1 MVGTCDIPDWCYAE
15 TFGHLG
21 KSMFSEHLAVFHSK
35 SPISHISKYARALK
49 EKGTEVKV
57 LVFPEDNHATDRP
70 QSDFESF
77 LNIGLLPVCLQ
88 MENSGASPF
97 KDTPDGLG
105 AISEEEYFS
114 QSTLLKKFT
123 EIPTIEKAWT
133 LKSNNGGSQV
143 MFSISQPN
151 LLENKK
157 RKYTSFSH
165 ISKEKDGSVQFH
177 WDAFPIEMGS
187 ASLMVPSPSG
197 SKLLVVR
204 NAENDFPTHFEI
216 WSSSQ
221 VEREFHVPSSIHGYV
236 YSEGW
241 FEGISWNSDET
252 LIAYVAEEPVSAKP
266 TFTCFGDEKGNCPDK
281 DCTSWKGQGDW
292 EESWGEAY
300 AGKRLPKL
308 FVININSGE
317 VRAVDGIEKSMSV
330 GQVIWAPSVKDSL
343 QYLVFVG
350 WPSGTRKLGIKYC
363 TNRPCSLYA
372 VRAPC
377 FRYEPCQ
384 SRTDANLSA
393 VLTESISSAFFPCF
407 SPNGNFL
414 VFLSSKS
421 AVDSGAHNATDSLH
435 RIDWSIDAEPR
446 LHSKIVDVVPVVT
459 CAEDGSVPGLYCSN
473 ILGNPWLSDGHTMIL
488 SSAWGSTLVILTVDV
503 SSRDVSRISPS
514 TSEFS
519 WDVLT
524 LDGDNIIAVC
534 SSPVDVPEIKYGYL
548 VGNASDNTKWNWLD
562 ISSPITKCSEKV
574 RSLLSSKEF
583 SIMSIRVRD
592 VSENLMKGASKPYEA
607 IFASSKSRKH
617 DACDPLI
624 VVLHG
629 GPHCVSLSS
638 FSKSSAFLC
647 SLGFS
652 LLIVSYRGSLGFGE
666 EAVQSLPGK
675 AGSQD
680 ISFKFFS
687 IVSRPRDVNDVLA
700 AIDHVID
707 MGFADPSKIAAVGIS
722 HGGFLTT
729 HLIGQAPD
737 KFAAAAARNPVCNF
751 ALMVGTTDI
760 PDWCYYEAFG
770 NEAKSNYTAAP
781 SAEHLAL
788 FYDKSPISHVSKVKA
803 PTLMILG
810 AKDLRVPITDGLQ
823 YARALK
829 ENGVEVKVMM
839 FADDIHEL
847 DRPRTDF
854 ESFLNIGVWF
864 KKHCS

>member
-1 MVGTCDIPDWCYAE
+1 
-15 TFGHLG
+15 
-21 KSMFSEHLAVFHSK
+21 MFECSFYSFCSPRFNFYVQNELSYPKILSK
-35 SPISHISKYARALK
+35 PRRSLRKRR
-49 EKGTEVKV
+49 KV
-57 LVFPEDNHATDRP
+57 LNLVVLIAT
-70 QSDFESF
+70 
-77 LNIGLLPVCLQ
+77 LQ
-88 MENSGASPF
+88 MENSGASLF
-97 KDTPDGLG
+97 KDTPVGLNE
-105 AISEEEYFS
+105 ISEEEYFS
-114 QSTLLKKFT
+114 QSTLLKEFT

-133 LKSNNGGSQV
+133 LKTNCGGSQV

-157 RKYTSFSH
+157 RRYASFSH
-165 ISKEKDGSVQFH
+165 ISKERDDFVQFH
-177 WDAFPIEMGS
+177 WDAFPIEMGT

-204 NAENDFPTHFEI
+204 NAENDSPTCFEI

-221 VEREFHVPSSIHGYV
+221 VEREFHVPSSIHGSV
-236 YSEGW
+236 YSDGW

-252 LIAYVAEEPVSAKP
+252 LIAYIAEEPVSAKP
-266 TFTCFGDEKGNCPDK
+266 TFTYFGYEKGDCPDK
-281 DCTSWKGQGDW
+281 DCNSWKGQGDW
-292 EESWGEAY
+292 EEGWGEAY
-300 AGKRLPKL
+300 DGKRLPKL
-308 FVININSGE
+308 FVINISSGE
-317 VRAVDGIEKSMSV
+317 VRAVDGIEKSLSV
-330 GQVIWAPSVKDSL
+330 GQVIWAPSSKNSI
-343 QYLVFVG
+343 QNLVFVG
-350 WPSGTRKLGIKYC
+350 WPSEMRKFGIKYC
-363 TNRPCSLYA
+363 TNRPCSLYV

-377 FRYEPCQ
+377 FRYEPRQ
-384 SRTDANLSA
+384 SGPD
-393 VLTESISSAFFPCF
+393 
-407 SPNGNFL
+407 GKFL

-435 RIDWSIDAEPR
+435 RIDWSIDTESR
-446 LHSKIVDVVPVVT
+446 SHNKIVDVVPVVM
-459 CAEDGSVPGLYCSN
+459 CAEDGSFPGLYCSN
-473 ILGNPWLSDGHTMIL
+473 ILSNPWLSDGRTMIL
-488 SSAWGSTLVILTVDV
+488 SSAWGSTLFVLTVDIL
-503 SSRDVSRISPS
+503 SGNVSRISPS

-534 SSPVDVPEIKYGYL
+534 SSPINVPEIKYGYL
-548 VGNASDNTKWNWLD
+548 VENAYDNTKWNWLD

-583 SIMSIRVRD
+583 CTMPIPVRD
-592 VSENLMKGASKPYEA
+592 ASENLTKGASKPYEA
-607 IFASSKSRKH
+607 IFASSKSKKH

-629 GPHCVSLSS
+629 GPQCVSLSS

-666 EAVQSLPGK
+666 EAVQSLPGRV
-675 AGSQD
+675 GSQ
-680 ISFKFFS
+680 
-687 IVSRPRDVNDVLA
+687 DVNDVLA
-700 AIDHVID
+700 SIDHVIG
-707 MGFADPSKIAAVGIS
+707 MGFADPDKIAAVGIS

-737 KFAAAAARNPVCNF
+737 KFAAAAARNPVCNL

-760 PDWCYYEAFG
+760 PDWCYFEAFG
-770 NEAKSNYTAAP
+770 SEAKSNFTAAT

-788 FYDKSPISHVSKVKA
+788 LYNKSPISHISKVKT
-803 PTLMILG
+803 PTLMLLG

-829 ENGVEVKVMM
+829 EKGVEVKVMM
-839 FADDIHEL
+839 FPDDIHEL

-864 KKHCS
+864 KKYCS

>member
-1 MVGTCDIPDWCYAE
+1 
-15 TFGHLG
+15 
-21 KSMFSEHLAVFHSK
+21 
-35 SPISHISKYARALK
+35 
-49 EKGTEVKV
+49 
-57 LVFPEDNHATDRP
+57 
-70 QSDFESF
+70 
-77 LNIGLLPVCLQ
+77 

-97 KDTPDGLG
+97 KDTPVVLD

-114 QSTLLKKFT
+114 QSALLKEFT
-123 EIPTIEKAWT
+123 EIPIIEKAWA
-133 LKSNNGGSQV
+133 LKSNTGRSQV
-143 MFSISQPN
+143 MFSINQPN

-157 RKYTSFSH
+157 RKYASFTH
-165 ISKEKDGSVQFH
+165 ISKEKNDSVQFH
-177 WDAFPIEMGS
+177 WDAFPIEMGT

-197 SKLLVVR
+197 SKLLVVQ
-204 NAENDFPTHFEI
+204 NAEKDSPTRFEI

-221 VEREFHVPSSIHGYV
+221 VEREFHVPSSIHGSV
-236 YSEGW
+236 YSDGW

-252 LIAYVAEEPVSAKP
+252 LIAYIAEEPVSAKP
-266 TFTCFGDEKGNCPDK
+266 TFTYFGSEKGNCPDK
-281 DCTSWKGQGDW
+281 DCNSWKGQGDW
-292 EESWGEAY
+292 EEGWGEAY

-317 VRAVDGIEKSMSV
+317 VHCVDGIEKSLSV

-350 WPSGTRKLGIKYC
+350 WPSGMRKFGIKYC

-377 FRYEPCQ
+377 FRSESRQ
-384 SRTDANLSA
+384 SGMDANLSA
-393 VLTESISSAFFPCF
+393 VALTESISSAFFPRF
-407 SPNGNFL
+407 SPDGQFL
-414 VFLSSKS
+414 VFLSSIS

-446 LHSKIVDVVPVVT
+446 PHNKIVDMVPVVM
-459 CAEDGSVPGLYCSN
+459 CAEDGCFPGLYCSN
-473 ILGNPWLSDGHTMIL
+473 ILSNPWLSDGRTMIL
-488 SSAWGSTLVILTVDV
+488 SSAWGSTLIILTVNV
-503 SSRDVSRISPS
+503 LSGEVSRISPS

-548 VGNASDNTKWNWLD
+548 VGNASDNTKWNWLG
-562 ISSPITKCSEKV
+562 ISIPITKCSEKV

-583 SIMSIRVRD
+583 CIMPIPVRD
-592 VSENLMKGASKPYEA
+592 VSENLTKGASKPYEA
-607 IFASSKSRKH
+607 IFASSKSKKH
-617 DACDPLI
+617 GACDPLI

-675 AGSQD
+675 AGLQ
-680 ISFKFFS
+680 
-687 IVSRPRDVNDVLA
+687 DVNDVLA
-700 AIDHVID
+700 AIDHVI
-707 MGFADPSKIAAVGIS
+707 GVGLADPSKIAAVGIS

-737 KFAAAAARNPVCNF
+737 KFAAAAARNPVCNL

-760 PDWCYYEAFG
+760 PDWCYLEAFG
-770 NEAKSNYTAAP
+770 SEAKSSFTAAP

-788 FYDKSPISHVSKVKA
+788 LYDKSPISHVSKVKA
-803 PTLMILG
+803 PTLMLLG
-810 AKDLRVPITDGLQ
+810 AKDLRVPVTDGLQ

-829 ENGVEVKVMM
+829 EKGVEVKVMM
-839 FADDIHEL
+839 FPDDIHEL

-864 KKHCS
+864 KKYCS

>member
-1 MVGTCDIPDWCYAE
+1 
-15 TFGHLG
+15 
-21 KSMFSEHLAVFHSK
+21 MF
-35 SPISHISKYARALK
+35 Y
-49 EKGTEVKV
+49 
-57 LVFPEDNHATDRP
+57 
-70 QSDFESF
+70 
-77 LNIGLLPVCLQ
+77 LQ
-88 MENSGASPF
+88 MENSGASLF
-97 KDTPDGLG
+97 KEIPVGLD
-105 AISEEEYFS
+105 AFSEEEYFS
-114 QSTLLKKFT
+114 QSTLLKEFT

-133 LKSNNGGSQV
+133 LKSNTVLGGSQI

-157 RKYTSFSH
+157 RRHVSYSH
-165 ISKEKDGSVQFH
+165 IAKERDDSVQFH
-177 WDAFPIEMGS
+177 WAAFPIEMGT

-204 NAENDFPTHFEI
+204 TAENDSPTRFEI

-221 VEREFHVPSSIHGYV
+221 VEREFHVPSSMHGSV
-236 YSEGW
+236 YSDGW

-252 LIAYVAEEPVSAKP
+252 FIAYVAEEPVSAKP
-266 TFTCFGDEKGNCPDK
+266 TFTCLGGKKGNCPDK
-281 DCTSWKGQGDW
+281 DCNSWKGQGDW
-292 EESWGEAY
+292 EEGWGEAY
-300 AGKRLPKL
+300 AGKTLPKL

-317 VRAVDGIEKSMSV
+317 VHAVDGIEKSVSV

-350 WPSGTRKLGIKYC
+350 WPSGTRKFGIKYC

-372 VRAPC
+372 VRVTS
-377 FRYEPCQ
+377 FRSEPEQ
-384 SRTDANLSA
+384 SATNANLLA
-393 VLTESISSAFFPCF
+393 VVLTESISGAFFPRF
-407 SPNGNFL
+407 SPDGKFL
-414 VFLSSKS
+414 VFLSSKC

-435 RIDWSIDAEPR
+435 RIDWSIDAEPCP
-446 LHSKIVDVVPVVT
+446 HNKIVDVVPVVM
-459 CAEDGSVPGLYCSN
+459 CAEDGSFPGLYCSN
-473 ILGNPWLSDGHTMIL
+473 ILSNPWLSDGRTMIL
-488 SSAWGSTLVILTVDV
+488 SSAWGSTLVVLAVDV
-503 SSRDVSRISPS
+503 LSGDVSRISPS

-524 LDGDNIIAVC
+524 LDCDNIIAVC

-548 VGNASDNTKWNWLD
+548 VGNACDNTKWNWLD

-583 SIMSIRVRD
+583 CIMPIPVRD
-592 VSENLMKGASKPYEA
+592 FCENLTKGANKPYEA
-607 IFASSKSRKH
+607 IFASSKSKKH

-652 LLIVSYRGSLGFGE
+652 LLLVSYRGSLGFGE
-666 EAVQSLPGK
+666 EALQSLPG
-675 AGSQD
+675 
-680 ISFKFFS
+680 
-687 IVSRPRDVNDVLA
+687 R
-700 AIDHVID
+700 
-707 MGFADPSKIAAVGIS
+707 ADPSKIAAVGIS

-737 KFAAAAARNPVCNF
+737 KFAAAAARNPVCNL

-760 PDWCYYEAFG
+760 PDWCYFEAFG
-770 NEAKSNYTAAP
+770 SEAISNFTAAP

-803 PTLMILG
+803 PTLMVLG
-810 AKDLRVPITDGLQ
+810 AQDLRVPITDGLQ
-823 YARALK
+823 YAQALK
-829 ENGVEVKVMM
+829 ENGAEVKVMM
-839 FADDIHEL
+839 FPDDIHEL

-854 ESFLNIGVWF
+854 ESFLNVGVWF
-864 KKHCS
+864 KKYCS

>member
-1 MVGTCDIPDWCYAE
+1 
-15 TFGHLG
+15 
-21 KSMFSEHLAVFHSK
+21 
-35 SPISHISKYARALK
+35 
-49 EKGTEVKV
+49 
-57 LVFPEDNHATDRP
+57 
-70 QSDFESF
+70 
-77 LNIGLLPVCLQ
+77 
-88 MENSGASPF
+88 MENSGASLF
-97 KDTPDGLG
+97 KEIPVGLD
-105 AISEEEYFS
+105 AFSEEEYFS
-114 QSTLLKKFT
+114 QSTLLKEFT

-133 LKSNNGGSQV
+133 LKSNTVLGGSQI

-157 RKYTSFSH
+157 RRHVSYSH
-165 ISKEKDGSVQFH
+165 IAKERDDSVQFH
-177 WDAFPIEMGS
+177 WAAFPIEMGT

-204 NAENDFPTHFEI
+204 TAENDSPTRFEI

-221 VEREFHVPSSIHGYV
+221 VEREFHVPSSMHGSV
-236 YSEGW
+236 YSDGW

-252 LIAYVAEEPVSAKP
+252 FIAYVAEEPVSAKP
-266 TFTCFGDEKGNCPDK
+266 TFTCLGGKKGNCPDK
-281 DCTSWKGQGDW
+281 DCNSWKGQGDW
-292 EESWGEAY
+292 EEGWGEAY
-300 AGKRLPKL
+300 AGKTLPKL

-317 VRAVDGIEKSMSV
+317 VHAVDGIEKSVSV

-350 WPSGTRKLGIKYC
+350 WPSGTRKFGIKYC

-372 VRAPC
+372 VRVTS
-377 FRYEPCQ
+377 FRSEPEQ
-384 SRTDANLSA
+384 SATNANLLA
-393 VLTESISSAFFPCF
+393 VVLTESISGAFFPRF
-407 SPNGNFL
+407 SPDGKFL
-414 VFLSSKS
+414 VFLSSKC

-435 RIDWSIDAEPR
+435 RIDWSIDAEPCP
-446 LHSKIVDVVPVVT
+446 HNKIVDVVPVVM
-459 CAEDGSVPGLYCSN
+459 CAEDGSFPGLYCSN
-473 ILGNPWLSDGHTMIL
+473 ILSNPWLSDGRTMIL
-488 SSAWGSTLVILTVDV
+488 SSAWGSTLVVLAVDV
-503 SSRDVSRISPS
+503 LSGDVSRISPS

-524 LDGDNIIAVC
+524 LDCDNIIAVC

-548 VGNASDNTKWNWLD
+548 VGNACDNTKWNWLD

-583 SIMSIRVRD
+583 CIMPIPVRD
-592 VSENLMKGASKPYEA
+592 FCENLTKGANKPYEA
-607 IFASSKSRKH
+607 IFASSKSKKH

-652 LLIVSYRGSLGFGE
+652 LLLVSYRGSLGFGE
-666 EAVQSLPGK
+666 EALQSLPGR
-675 AGSQD
+675 AGTQ
-680 ISFKFFS
+680 
-687 IVSRPRDVNDVLA
+687 DVNDVLA
-700 AIDHVID
+700 AIDHVTS
-707 MGFADPSKIAAVGIS
+707 MGLADPSKIAAVGIS

-737 KFAAAAARNPVCNF
+737 KFAAAAARNPVCNL

-760 PDWCYYEAFG
+760 PDWCYFEAFG
-770 NEAKSNYTAAP
+770 SEAISNFTAAP

-803 PTLMILG
+803 PTLMVLG
-810 AKDLRVPITDGLQ
+810 AQDLRVPITDGLQ
-823 YARALK
+823 YAQALK
-829 ENGVEVKVMM
+829 ENGAEVKVMM
-839 FADDIHEL
+839 FPDDIHEL

-854 ESFLNIGVWF
+854 ESFLNVGVWF
-864 KKHCS
+864 KKYCS